1 MDIKVGLKFKI
12 DGAGDTHEIVEV
24 VPKNILDIKS
34 SKLVHV
40 IHGSGSNKGKKSN
53 GSPVDLAVANELI
66 QNGYWVIQ

>member
-24 VPKNILDIKS
+24 VPKKILDIKS

-40 IHGSGSNKGKKSN
+40 THGGGSNKGTK
-53 GSPVDLAVANELI
+53 
-66 QNGYWVIQ
+66 